1 MVELPRLM
9 FAADASG
16 SGKTSLTCAFLIL
29 LARRGLRPCAFKCGP
44 DYIDPMFHRQIAG
57 VDSWNLDLFFSDG
70 EQVRQLMSRHG
81 TGRDI
86 AVVEG
91 VMGYYDGV
99 AGTDRASSWDLARQT
114 GTPAVLVV
122 SPGKNAL
129 TQAAQLRGIAAFR
142 TPSCLSGLLLNRCS
156 PGQYAFLAP
165 LLERETGL
173 PVLGYVPEVPE
184 CALPS
189 RHLGLVMPSEV
200 AQIGGRL
207 ERLAQEMAHTVD
219 IDRLLT
225 IAQGADPLPAA
236 ASSSPKAA
244 EKRVRIG
251 VARDE
256 AFCFYYGDNLLL
268 LEALGA
274 ELVFFSPLRDEHL
287 PNGLHGLY
295 LGGGYPELHC
305 PALSGN
311 VSMRQDVRRAVE
323 TGLPTVAECGGFLYL
338 QRELADPEGGLWP
351 MAGVLPGRAAPAPR
365 QGRFGYVTLT
375 ALRPS
380 DFLREGEQI
389 AAHEFHRWDTDWN
402 GDLCLAQKPSSSRSW
417 PCVLGE
423 GALFAGFP
431 HLYFPSFPPFVQR
444 FVQACMNHQE
454 AMTC

>member
-1 MVELPRLM
+1 
-9 FAADASG
+9 
-16 SGKTSLTCAFLIL
+16 
-29 LARRGLRPCAFKCGP
+29 
-44 DYIDPMFHRQIAG
+44 
-57 VDSWNLDLFFSDG
+57 
-70 EQVRQLMSRHG
+70 
-81 TGRDI
+81 
-86 AVVEG
+86 
-91 VMGYYDGV
+91 
-99 AGTDRASSWDLARQT
+99 
-114 GTPAVLVV
+114 
-122 SPGKNAL
+122 
-129 TQAAQLRGIAAFR
+129 
-142 TPSCLSGLLLNRCS
+142 
-156 PGQYAFLAP
+156 
-165 LLERETGL
+165 
-173 PVLGYVPEVPE
+173 
-184 CALPS
+184 
-189 RHLGLVMPSEV
+189 MPSEV